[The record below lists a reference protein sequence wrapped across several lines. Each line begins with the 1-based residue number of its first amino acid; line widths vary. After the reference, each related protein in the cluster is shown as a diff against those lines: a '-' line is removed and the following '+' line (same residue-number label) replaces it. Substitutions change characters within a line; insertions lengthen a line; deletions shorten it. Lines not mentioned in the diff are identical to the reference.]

1 MRAWLAALLL
11 AAAPLAAAGP
21 TAASAATPP
30 VAPEPTLRVGFV
42 PSAPPF
48 VVRDPH
54 GNLTGFSVALFD
66 AIAARLKRSA
76 IFTEA
81 PLPELI
87 EQLADGKLDVL
98 PGPIPATPDRAAE
111 MLFTEGYVWSE
122 DQFATREGTPLT
134 ALSGLHGM
142 RLAVQAGSEYA
153 EWAARNTDRLG
164 FAILSE
170 ATVPKVFD
178 AVRLGTAD
186 ASLTDSVALR
196 GALVFA
202 PKDGAQLA
210 PALSLPE
217 TRTHMAMAVG
227 VDEVDLRDEIEDAL
241 RCLKQDGTVAKLSS
255 IWLGATPGPE
265 DLENLLTPGY
275 GVPGLSGYDPKPRK
289 VHCGQ

>member
-11 AAAPLAAAGP
+11 AAAPLHAAP
-21 TAASAATPP
+21 AASP
-30 VAPEPTLRVGFV
+30 VGPEPTLRVGFV

-76 IFTEA
+76 VFTEA
-81 PLPELI
+81 PLPALI
-87 EQLADGKLDVL
+87 EQLAAGKLDVL

-111 MLFTEGYVWSE
+111 LLFTEGYVWSE
-122 DQFATREGTPLT
+122 DQFATREGTKLA
-134 ALSGLHGM
+134 ALADLRGK
-142 RLAVQAGSEYA
+142 RLAVQTGSEYA
-153 EWAARNTDRLG
+153 EWADRNAARLG
-164 FAILSE
+164 FTILAES
-170 ATVPKVFD
+170 TVPKVFD
-178 AVRLGTAD
+178 AVRLGGAD
-186 ASLTDSVALR
+186 ATLTDSVALR
-196 GALVFA
+196 GALTFA
-202 PKDGAQLA
+202 PKGGAQLA

-227 VDEVDLRDEIEDAL
+227 VDEVDLRDEVEDAL
-241 RCLKQDGTVAKLSS
+241 RCLKQNGTVARLSS

-265 DLENLLTPGY
+265 DLENLMTPGY

>member
-11 AAAPLAAAGP
+11 AAAPLTAAGP
-21 TAASAATPP
+21 TAAVAATPP
-30 VAPEPTLRVGFV
+30 AGPAPTLRVGFV

-54 GNLTGFSVALFD
+54 GHLTGFSVALFD

-98 PGPIPATPDRAAE
+98 PGPIPASPDRAAE

-122 DQFATREGTPLT
+122 DQFATREGSPIT
-134 ALSGLHGM
+134 ALSDLRGK

-153 EWAARNTDRLG
+153 EWAARNADRLG
-164 FAILSE
+164 FAILTE
-170 ATVPKVFD
+170 PTVPKVFD
-178 AVRLGTAD
+178 AVRLATAD

-210 PALSLPE
+210 PALALPE

-227 VDEVDLRDEIEDAL
+227 EDAVDLRDDIEDAL

-255 IWLGATPGPE
+255 MWLGATPGPE
-265 DLENLLTPGY
+265 DLENMMTPGY
-275 GVPGLSGYDPKPRK
+275 GVPGLSGYDPKSRK
-289 VHCGQ
+289 IQCGQ